1 MYNAI
6 DIMTGLRVS
15 MALYIV
21 LAKLARHMK
30 PTGTPV
36 DDVTAL
42 MIANEGN
49 VMGGV
54 ILTGVLALLT
64 AVINEKMF

>member
-1 MYNAI
+1 MDA
-6 DIMTGLRVS
+6 DTLRPVIIS
-15 MALYIV
+15 MALYIIV
-21 LAKLARHMK
+21 AKLARHMK
-30 PTGTPV
+30 PTGTPL

-54 ILTGVLALLT
+54 ILTGVLTLLT

>member
-1 MYNAI
+1 MDA
-6 DIMTGLRVS
+6 DTLRPVIIS
-15 MALYIV
+15 MALYIIV
-21 LAKLARHMK
+21 AKLARHMK

>member
-1 MYNAI
+1 M
-6 DIMTGLRVS
+6 DTDTLRPVIIS

-21 LAKLARHMK
+21 VAKLARHMK
-30 PTGTPV
+30 PTGTPI
-36 DDVTAL
+36 DDATAL

-54 ILTGVLALLT
+54 ILTGVLTLLT
-64 AVINEKMF
+64 TIINEKMF